1 MIAGARFGTNDLE
14 RARAFYD
21 AIADLIGAKVFMER
35 PNLVAYQAENGAMF
49 LVGEPFE
56 GEAAAGNGNQLAI
69 EAKSREMVNAVHAK
83 ALALGGTDEGSPGIR
98 GDDPNGFYGAYFRDL
113 DGNKW
118 VIYRIGPA

>member
-1 MIAGARFGTNDLE
+1 MIAGGRFGTSDLE

-21 AIADLIGAKVFMER
+21 AIADLIGAKVVMER
-35 PNLVAYQAENGAMF
+35 PNLVAYQAESGSIF
-49 LVGEPFE
+49 LVGEPFA
-56 GEAAAGNGNQLAI
+56 GDAAAGNGNQLTL
-69 EAKSREMVNAVHAK
+69 EAKSREMVDAVHAK
-83 ALALGGTDEGSPGIR
+83 ALALGGADEGSPGIR